1 MSRPELEM
9 PPQDV
14 EAERAL
20 LGCLCLSDT
29 ALLEVQE
36 IVRAEQ
42 FYIEAHRLVF
52 DALVA
57 MDTDGIR
64 PDAITLRA
72 CLETMGELERVGGDE
87 VLIAILD
94 AVPHAQH
101 ARHYAGVIR
110 DRWQERELRRL
121 CREVSQRNGNTT
133 IGERIGELESGCQY
147 ILEATTDG
155 RAATMSDAMMALSDR
170 WAKDDGIGQPTGFEK
185 LDKLLGGLRPG
196 TVNVIAARPGM
207 GKSSLAGCIA
217 NHFLRCNLPV
227 VFSSLELSQAEIAQ
241 RFLSLASGVTFG
253 KLDSDSRLDEIERE
267 MVLAA
272 MTDASALPLTIDD
285 TPAQA
290 VRHIAATMRL
300 AKKRAGLALG
310 VIDYLQLIQ
319 PADRSVIREQQVAQM
334 SQSLK
339 VMARELKIPLL
350 LLAQLNR
357 EVENRDS
364 GKPRLRDLR
373 ESGSIEQDADSVLF
387 IYQPDADDDTR
398 RDVVVAKNRHGPTG
412 QVSLE
417 WQGRLMRFRDMQEV
431 PEDVANGFEEG

>member
-1 MSRPELEM
+1 
-9 PPQDV
+9 
-14 EAERAL
+14 
-20 LGCLCLSDT
+20 
-29 ALLEVQE
+29 
-36 IVRAEQ
+36 
-42 FYIEAHRLVF
+42 
-52 DALVA
+52 
-57 MDTDGIR
+57 
-64 PDAITLRA
+64 
-72 CLETMGELERVGGDE
+72 
-87 VLIAILD
+87 
-94 AVPHAQH
+94 
-101 ARHYAGVIR
+101 
-110 DRWQERELRRL
+110 
-121 CREVSQRNGNTT
+121 
-133 IGERIGELESGCQY
+133 
-147 ILEATTDG
+147 
-155 RAATMSDAMMALSDR
+155 
-170 WAKDDGIGQPTGFEK
+170 
-185 LDKLLGGLRPG
+185 
-196 TVNVIAARPGM
+196 
-207 GKSSLAGCIA
+207 
-217 NHFLRCNLPV
+217 
-227 VFSSLELSQAEIAQ
+227 
-241 RFLSLASGVTFG
+241 
-253 KLDSDSRLDEIERE
+253 
-267 MVLAA
+267 
-272 MTDASALPLTIDD
+272 
-285 TPAQA
+285 
-290 VRHIAATMRL
+290 IAATMRL